1 MAIGKISKGRGF
13 GGVLGYLLDPD
24 KKPRIIS
31 GCMTHSKPADLAREF
46 RLVSNLRPSV
56 TRPVRHFSVSFAPE
70 DGMVDDITKEA
81 IVFRVLDGLG
91 YEDCHFLA
99 VDHHR
104 DDPGHDE
111 AHDHDHIHIV
121 TNAVTLGGKYVN
133 DSFDMYR
140 IQDVLR
146 AVERDFEL
154 RQIKSSWEVKKGKA
168 QATEL
173 DSDVAQI
180 VANSLAQCA
189 DLKTWLGWLEQS
201 DINVRFNLTHKGCV
215 RGITFVKDGKAFKG
229 SAIGASWQIIE
240 DKFIRA
246 VDDVVTMESAN
257 LQTQAKPVRLNQ
269 IEQATFDH
277 ATRMILVALEE
288 NQKFKNKRLDIRLK
302 DGTLSA
308 IRLRP
313 HKLMLKATQTA
324 EGKWIPVGF
333 PNIDLRDIELLE
345 RLTGMKSPKVEE
357 EPLAETITANGQPIF
372 VDLGFECLLEVE
384 DLEYFEER
392 LFC

>member
-1 MAIGKISKGRGF
+1 MAIGKISKGKGF
-13 GGVLGYLLDPD
+13 GGILSYLLDPD
-24 KKPRIIS
+24 KEPRIIS
-31 GCMTHSKPADLAREF
+31 GCMTHAKPADLAREF

-56 TRPVRHFSVSFAPE
+56 TRPVRHFSISFAPE

-104 DDPGHDE
+104 DDPGHDRV
-111 AHDHDHIHIV
+111 HDHDHIHIV

-146 AVERDFEL
+146 AVERDFGL
-154 RQIKSSWEVKKGKA
+154 REIKSSWEVKKEKA
-168 QATEL
+168 QTIDL
-173 DSDVAQI
+173 DSDLAQI
-180 VANSLAQCA
+180 VANSLTQCT
-189 DLKTWLGWLEQS
+189 DLKTWLGRLKQS
-201 DINVRFNLTHKGCV
+201 DINVRFNLTHKGFV
-215 RGITFVKDGKAFKG
+215 RGIAFVKDGKAFKG
-229 SAIGASWQIIE
+229 SAIGANWQIIK
-240 DKFIRA
+240 DKFIPTI
-246 VDDVVTMESAN
+246 DDIVAMESAN
-257 LQTQAKPVRLNQ
+257 LQTQTRPVQLNQ
-269 IEQATFDH
+269 TEQATFDH
-277 ATRMILVALEE
+277 VTRMSMVALGE
-288 NQKFKNKRLDIRLK
+288 NQKLKNKRLDISLK

-324 EGKWIPVGF
+324 GGKWIPVGF
-333 PNIDLRDIELLE
+333 PNIDLRDIDLLE

-357 EPLAETITANGQPIF
+357 EQLATTLTANGQPIF
-372 VDLGFECLLEVE
+372 IDPDFEQTLEVE

-392 LFC
+392 LF